1 MVALKDGDIV
11 FAQFKHQE
19 GPVMAKVRPVMIVDV
34 TPFGIEVIYGS
45 SQQIAQALPWEFIIP
60 ENEIELVF
68 LKRITRFDFKHRD
81 ILTPNL
87 DDKRVWAHQERGCF
101 LWGAP
106 LCVTSQRICV
116 LATRSLRRLAPL
128 DR

>member
-87 DDKRVWAHQERGCF
+87 DDKRVWAHQGPI
-101 LWGAP
+101 GN
-106 LCVTSQRICV
+106 I
-116 LATRSLRRLAPL
+116 RSLSRGTQAQIFKAFRESGMLRRN
-128 DR
+128 